1 MAKIDQKYVDALN
14 NFSKSLESIVELLQ
28 NQVKSR
34 DTDVLETMLKNM
46 DSDKLNKI
54 VEDLK
59 EVSVTT
65 KRIESKIDKMSK
77 ELKEIKS
84 SKDGGFGQIV
94 DPKNKGKILDGIKV
108 ITLIA
113 GGVLAI
119 GMAFKL
125 IGKVDVLSVIALGIS
140 ISIVAA
146 TFAELNNRFSTLSIR
161 KTILL
166 TGMMVIVSL
175 GIMMSSKI
183 LMLTAPLTLRNMVS
197 ITFTSLA
204 LGSALYLMS
213 KSIEKIKFNLK
224 TVLGF
229 MLLPFLGPI
238 VSFAIVK
245 SSWILKNAADIP
257 FKTILSVTFTS
268 IALGVALWAITTAIS
283 KMNMKSTVIGMLTKG
298 AMFGVI
304 VTAVAGAVVIASMIL
319 NKVVPISFFQ
329 GLSAIIVAITLGIL
343 LFAISKVV
351 EFTEGLSVTKVLAI
365 GALMLVAAWAIKKSS
380 QILAEV
386 TPFTWRQGL
395 GLVLTSFAIGLSLI
409 AFVPAWKMFGSSW
422 FSKATAFGTA
432 KNILIVAGTIV
443 LTSWILSAGNYT
455 GPYPSYD
462 WSLKVGLS
470 LVVFGTEVAT
480 LGWVVSKIGWQNLGF
495 GAIAAVAVA
504 TVMFLSSW
512 IISVGNYSNYP
523 PLDWCVGTGLAIV
536 IFGGAM
542 IGLGFLI
549 TATAGLGIPGLAL
562 GALGTLMVVTTMMLS
577 SYIIG
582 AGSYGT
588 YPSLK
593 WASGVGLSLVAFGG
607 SMIVLGTLI
616 AATLGGGLILL
627 ALGATG
633 VLKVAET
640 IVEVSKT
647 LSRGT
652 YDKGPSLGW
661 ATGTGLLIAAVGTT
675 MLATALIPNKVL
687 SWGRES
693 LLAIAQTIVDTSK
706 KLKEGTYEGGPT
718 QEWAEGVATTIV
730 AFAMAISTMGM
741 ATGGL
746 KSLLFGIDIE
756 QMKNSISALVDGMVE
771 ANTKLSGSNVNW
783 TTNYPTSEW
792 ADGVGTAV
800 TKFAEA
806 ARILTGGLF
815 SKNITGSFVTS
826 VGILI
831 GGLVE
836 AARQMTTGNVNWS
849 NLPFPQK
856 DWVDNV
862 TLAIKSFLDLSREMR
877 GGFFSKNITDDF
889 VNYVSV
895 LMDGLVKAGQKIS
908 GSNVNWANL
917 SSPQKDWVNN
927 INSSIKSF
935 VNLARDFGDEDD
947 FITKIDNLLTG
958 LIHIGVRL
966 STKPAD
972 LIKWSTLPY
981 PQKEWIENISSSIK
995 SFVNLSR
1002 DLGGDTNFLTN
1013 ISTLLTGLIHIGVR
1027 FSTAPGG
1034 TIKWSSL
1041 PYPSVE
1047 WVKNVRNSVE
1057 EFIMLS
1063 RFGFDT
1069 ESIQNLSIVID
1080 TIISIS
1086 NRLNN
1091 NILFLDKSSNS
1102 LDTFVN
1108 SLKNLSNNMPSQEV
1122 VSRLTTISAVMSKIS
1137 SIGYSTADSIYSLTR
1152 AIKYLSY
1159 TMDDIDTTIFDKLT
1173 KFSSTFTS
1181 LSLIDNLKL
1190 QEAINTIKTKRLDI
1204 QAVVSDSGP
1213 RFASIGSAT
1222 PSTSVTTINSGMN
1235 TETIVSPLQELV
1247 NYNKNID
1254 LNIQELLKLQKES
1267 SIAESE
1273 SQNVSKPSL
1282 FGWG

>member
-1 MAKIDQKYVDALN
+1 MSKIDQKYVDALN

-28 NQVKSR
+28 QQVKNK

-59 EVSVTT
+59 EVTITT

-77 ELKEIKS
+77 ELKDIKS
-84 SKDGGFGQIV
+84 SRESGGFGQIA
-94 DPKNKGKILDGIKV
+94 DPKNKGKILDGIKI

-125 IGKVDVLSVIALGIS
+125 IGKIDVLSVIALGIS

-146 TFAELNNRFSTLSIR
+146 TFAELNNKFNTLTIR

-175 GIMMSSKI
+175 GIMLSSKI
-183 LMLTAPLTLRNMVS
+183 LMLTAPLTLKNMIS

-238 VSFAIVK
+238 VSLAIVK
-245 SSWILKNAADIP
+245 SSWILKNAAEIP
-257 FKTILSVTFTS
+257 FKTILSVAFTS

-283 KMNMKSTVIGMLTKG
+283 KMNMKASVIGMLTKG

-304 VTAVAGAVVIASMIL
+304 VTAVAGAVVLASMIL
-319 NKVVPISFFQ
+319 SKVVPISFFQ

-343 LFAISKVV
+343 LFAVSKVIQY
-351 EFTEGLSVTKVLAI
+351 TEGISVTKVLAV

-380 QILAEV
+380 EILAKV

-422 FSKATAFGTA
+422 FSKATAFGRA
-432 KNILIVAGTIV
+432 KNILIVAGVIV
-443 LTSWILSAGNYT
+443 ATSWILSYGNYI

-480 LGWVVSKIGWQNLGF
+480 LGWVVSKIRWKNLGY

-512 IISVGNYSNYP
+512 FISLGNYTNSP
-523 PLDWCVGTGLAIV
+523 PINWCIGTGLALV
-536 IFGGAM
+536 IFGGAI

-549 TATAGLGIPGLAL
+549 SATAGLGLPGLFL
-562 GALGTLMVVTTMMLS
+562 GAVGTIIVVSTMMLS
-577 SYIIG
+577 SLIISKG
-582 AGSYGT
+582 NYGT
-588 YPSLK
+588 YPSLN
-593 WASGVGLSLVAFGG
+593 WAAGIGLSMVSFGG

-627 ALGATG
+627 ALGAAGT
-633 VLKVAET
+633 LKVAET

-652 YDKGPSLGW
+652 YDKGPSLTW
-661 ATGTGLLIAAVGTT
+661 AIGTGLLIGAVGTT

-718 QEWAEGVATTIV
+718 HEWAEGVATTIV
-730 AFAMAISTMGM
+730 AFALALSTMGM

-756 QMKNSISALVDGMVE
+756 QMKNSISAIVDGMVE

-792 ADGVGTAV
+792 SDGVGTAV

-806 ARILTGGLF
+806 ARVLTGGLF
-815 SKNITGSFVTS
+815 SKNITDSFITT

-831 GGLVE
+831 GGLIE
-836 AARQMTTGNVNWS
+836 AAKQMTKDNINWS

-862 TLAIKSFLDLSREMR
+862 ALSIKSFIDLSREMR

-889 VNYVSV
+889 VNYIGVM
-895 LMDGLVKAGQKIS
+895 MDGLVSAGQKIS
-908 GSNVNWANL
+908 GSNVNWSTL
-917 SSPQKDWVNN
+917 SSPQKEWADN

-935 VNLARDFGDEDD
+935 VNLTREFSDDD

-958 LIHIGVRL
+958 LIHIGV
-966 STKPAD
+966 K
-972 LIKWSTLPY
+972 
-981 PQKEWIENISSSIK
+981 
-995 SFVNLSR
+995 
-1002 DLGGDTNFLTN
+1002 
-1013 ISTLLTGLIHIGVR
+1013 
-1027 FSTAPGG
+1027 FSTVPGG
-1034 TIKWSSL
+1034 SIKWSSL
-1041 PYPSVE
+1041 PYPSTE
-1047 WVKNVRNSVE
+1047 WVENIKKSVQ

-1063 RFGFDT
+1063 RIGFDT
-1069 ESIQNLSIVID
+1069 QSIQNLSIVID

-1086 NRLNN
+1086 NKLN
-1091 NILFLDKSSNS
+1091 LSMYFLEKSSNS

-1108 SLKNLSNNMPSQEV
+1108 SLKNLSNNMPSQDV
-1122 VSRLTTISAVMSKIS
+1122 VSRLTTISAVMSRIS
-1137 SIGYSTADSIYSLTR
+1137 SIGYSTANSIYSLTR

-1190 QEAINTIKTKRLDI
+1190 QEAINTIKSKRLDI

-1213 RFASIGSAT
+1213 RFASIGAS
-1222 PSTSVTTINSGMN
+1222 PSTSVTNINTSMN
-1235 TETIVSPLQELV
+1235 TGQIVSPLEELV

-1254 LNIQELLKLQKES
+1254 LNIQELLKLQKDAQSNQE
-1267 SIAESE
+1267 ET
-1273 SQNVSKPSL
+1273 QNVSKPSF